1 MAFNSNDFLPLSGM
15 ANSNA
20 VRVWTY
26 SAAADTIT
34 ADDYFDFSAV
44 AGVVNVGDVLLGL
57 DNGGTSW
64 YRFTAVTNVAGAP
77 NVEISAGVAIT

>member
-26 SAAADTIT
+26 SAVADTIT
-34 ADDYFDFSAV
+34 DTDYFDSSAV
-44 AGVVNVGDVLLGL
+44 AGVVNAGDVLLGL
-57 DNGGTSW
+57 DAGGTSW
-64 YRFTAVTNVAGAP
+64 YRFTTVTNVAGAP
-77 NVEISAGVAIT
+77 NVIISDGVAIT